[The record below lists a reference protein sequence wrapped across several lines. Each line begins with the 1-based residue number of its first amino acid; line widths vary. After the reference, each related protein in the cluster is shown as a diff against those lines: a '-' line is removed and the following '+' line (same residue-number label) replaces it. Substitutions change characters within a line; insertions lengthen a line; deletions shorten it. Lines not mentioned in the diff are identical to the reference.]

1 MELRPIRALKKI
13 EAEIEELRS
22 ADQAAEEAARFEIV
36 QSASQFSRRS
46 KEVVDSTMSLSAT
59 LMRAGEVAEANRLLA
74 DAEMQMREEEAAL
87 IETVN
92 EVKMQ
97 GAQRR
102 HRISRLRLFKA
113 IATVALGSTLT
124 MGSAFGVVL
133 TNHLINRPDQSAEAA
148 PLRNAEKA
156 RGRAHL
162 KSIPVAGMNLK
173 LTREQF
179 REYKQLVAGNVDGA
193 ELKKFLNEVLAD
205 DPSLAAE
212 IHAVLIAAGA
222 DVADVVEPVAAE
234 VLKAK
239 EAAGEASGTPPAE
252 EPEPSPQDAPSEDP
266 ADDPT
271 PPEDPDDSPEPTP
284 EPNPSPP
291 DDGGEKDGADGLPLI
306 PDGDGG

>member
-46 KEVVDSTMSLSAT
+46 KEVVDSTVSLSAT
-59 LMRAGEVAEANRLLA
+59 LMRAGEVEEANRLLA
-74 DAEMQMREEEAAL
+74 DAEMQVREEEAAL

-133 TNHLINRPDQSAEAA
+133 TNHLVNQPDQIAEAA
-148 PLRNAEKA
+148 PLRNAGMA
-156 RGRAHL
+156 GGRAHL
-162 KSIPVAGMNLK
+162 KNVPVAGMNLK
-173 LTREQF
+173 LTRAQF
-179 REYKQLVAGNVDGA
+179 KEYKQLVAGHVDRA
-193 ELKKFLNEVLAD
+193 ELKRFLDEVLAD

-212 IHAVLIAAGA
+212 IHAVLIAASA
-222 DVADVVEPVAAE
+222 DVADVVDPLATE

-239 EAAGEASGTPPAE
+239 ESAEEPSETPPAD
-252 EPEPSPQDAPSEDP
+252 EPEPSPQDAPSEEP
-266 ADDPT
+266 ADTESPT
-271 PPEDPDDSPEPTP
+271 EDPDDSPEPSP

-291 DDGGEKDGADGLPLI
+291 DDGGDKDGGLPLI

>member
-46 KEVVDSTMSLSAT
+46 KEVVDSTVSLSAT
-59 LMRAGEVAEANRLLA
+59 LMRAGEVEEANRLLA
-74 DAEMQMREEEAAL
+74 DAEMQVREEEAAL

-133 TNHLINRPDQSAEAA
+133 TNHLINRPDQVAEAA
-148 PLRNAEKA
+148 SLRNTGKA
-156 RGRAHL
+156 GGRAHL
-162 KSIPVAGMNLK
+162 KNVPVAGMNLK
-173 LTREQF
+173 LTRAQF
-179 REYKQLVAGNVDGA
+179 KEYKQLVAGDVDGA

-212 IHAVLIAAGA
+212 IHAVLIAASA
-222 DVADVVEPVAAE
+222 DVADVVDPLATE
-234 VLKAK
+234 VLQAK
-239 EAAGEASGTPPAE
+239 ESAEEPSETPAAD
-252 EPEPSPQDAPSEDP
+252 EPEPSPQDAPSEEP
-266 ADDPT
+266 ADT
-271 PPEDPDDSPEPTP
+271 ESPPQGPDDSPDPSP

-291 DDGGEKDGADGLPLI
+291 DDGGDKDGPDGLPLI
-306 PDGDGG
+306 PDGDGN